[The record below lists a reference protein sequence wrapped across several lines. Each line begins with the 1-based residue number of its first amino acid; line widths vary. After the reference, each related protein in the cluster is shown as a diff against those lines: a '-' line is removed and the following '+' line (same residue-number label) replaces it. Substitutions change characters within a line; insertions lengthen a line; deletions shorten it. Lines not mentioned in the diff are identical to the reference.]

1 MLRFIQKRLP
11 GLLALGVWSLVWA
24 SAGADPVSARPERA
38 VILLGCAQASDPICQ
53 AMIQELAHKAPGR
66 VPRIVPPGQ
75 DSPSRPGDL
84 GLRLEQ
90 QAHQA
95 RLLWIARNN
104 PDNVKDKGAWIPLKV
119 TESPLSVDRARQTAR
134 ALLGHFPAFLSEL
147 DEGQSGT
154 K

>member
-1 MLRFIQKRLP
+1 MLRLIQG
-11 GLLALGVWSLVWA
+11 GLLGLVLWQ
-24 SAGADPVSARPERA
+24 AGAEPVSARPDRA
-38 VILLGCAQASDPICQ
+38 VILLGCERASDPLCQ
-53 AMIQELAHKAPGR
+53 AMIQELARKAPGR

-84 GLRLEQ
+84 GLRLDQ
-90 QAHQA
+90 QANQA

-104 PDNVKDKGAWIPLKV
+104 PENVKDKGAWIPLKV
-119 TESPLSVDRARQTAR
+119 TESPLSVDRVRQTAR